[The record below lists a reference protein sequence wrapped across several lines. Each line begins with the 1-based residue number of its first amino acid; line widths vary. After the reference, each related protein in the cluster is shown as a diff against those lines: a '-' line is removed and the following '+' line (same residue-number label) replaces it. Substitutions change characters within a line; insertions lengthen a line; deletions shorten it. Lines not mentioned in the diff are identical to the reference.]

1 MTSLLVIITG
11 VKVVKKYG
19 VNQKIKMGKIIL
31 EFDSIEEKEDARDAL
46 DGPRWKLVVWD
57 LDQKL
62 REITKYGYVDKKEAT
77 DQERDLAD
85 RLRKELREIL
95 ADYNLNLE

>member
-1 MTSLLVIITG
+1 
-11 VKVVKKYG
+11 
-19 VNQKIKMGKIIL
+19 MGKIIL

-46 DGPRWKLVVWD
+46 DGSKWKLAMWD

-77 DQERDLAD
+77 DQERKLAD
-85 RLRKELREIL
+85 RLRTELRGIL
-95 ADYNLNLE
+95 EQWNLNLE

>member
-1 MTSLLVIITG
+1 MA
-11 VKVVKKYG
+11 
-19 VNQKIKMGKIIL
+19 KIIL
-31 EFDSIEEKEDARDAL
+31 EFDSVEEAEEARTAL
-46 DGPRWKLVVWD
+46 DGTRWKLAVWD

-85 RLRKELREIL
+85 RLRKELRGIL
-95 ADYNLNLE
+95 EDYNLNLE